1 MTCILS
7 VCTFFLLFQVFH
19 SFGVLADIEIVLH
32 RIQVFLKGLCLKN
45 GSHACIGGRYCLWGI
60 SDTDDR
66 FSIKGMALIN
76 GFFRRRRNLLTLFEI
91 TRLYWAIIFYV
102 HLESAVFLLMYK
114 YQDRIGPDN
123 VFFIIHNIYAVF
135 DFSLLVCV
143 SPN

>member
-1 MTCILS
+1 
-7 VCTFFLLFQVFH
+7 
-19 SFGVLADIEIVLH
+19 
-32 RIQVFLKGLCLKN
+32 
-45 GSHACIGGRYCLWGI
+45 
-60 SDTDDR
+60 
-66 FSIKGMALIN
+66 MALIN

-135 DFSLLVCV
+135 DFFLLVCV

>member
-1 MTCILS
+1 
-7 VCTFFLLFQVFH
+7 
-19 SFGVLADIEIVLH
+19 
-32 RIQVFLKGLCLKN
+32 
-45 GSHACIGGRYCLWGI
+45 
-60 SDTDDR
+60 
-66 FSIKGMALIN
+66 MALIN

-123 VFFIIHNIYAVF
+123 VFFIIHNTYAVF